1 MGDPTEPIV
10 LRRMIAA
17 PPERV
22 FRAFTTR
29 DDLARWMSPV
39 GHAEVEVDARI
50 GGLLRVSM
58 IGAGRRIEHVG
69 RFVELDPPHRLA
81 FTWQSAYT
89 GDVPTRVTVD
99 LLSGPDGGTTEV
111 VLRHELLAEGARTS
125 HAQGWGVMLDRLSA
139 IAAAHEELTHGA

>member
-89 GDVPTRVTVD
+89 GDVATRVTVD
-99 LLSGPDGGTTEV
+99 LLSGADAGTTEV
-111 VLRHELLAEGARTS
+111 VLRHELLPETARTS

-139 IAAAHEELTHGA
+139 IAATQEEVTHGA